1 MESKNIL
8 TLPVM
13 LLGWVTENHT
23 YGMERNFTDRI
34 ETTFP
39 QLLGVTTMT
48 CGLYWNL
55 LVMQSPLKPREV
67 GEYSGSP
74 DLGLTGWEL
83 SWGCTFM
90 MRKTNMGYKELID
103 ILQDESNPNVLDY
116 IEDVAIAIKELLAEN
131 QALRNAANG
140 FKKQLESAEARVEKA
155 ERERDAA
162 IKILRK
168 IEWCNGC
175 KNFRGLQGC
184 RIGALVTCNPQNDM
198 YVFGE
203 GEE

>member
-1 MESKNIL
+1 
-8 TLPVM
+8 M
-13 LLGWVTENHT
+13 LLGWVNENHT

-34 ETTFP
+34 ETSFP
-39 QLLGVTTMT
+39 RLLGATTMT

-55 LVMQSPLKPREV
+55 LVMQSPLKPREA

-74 DLGLTGWEL
+74 DPGLTGWEL

-90 MRKTNMGYKELID
+90 MMKTNMDHKELID

-116 IEDVAIAIKELLAEN
+116 IDDAVTAINDLLAR
-131 QALRNAANG
+131 A
-140 FKKQLESAEARVEKA
+140 ESAEARAEKA

-162 IKILRK
+162 IKMLRK

-203 GEE
+203 GED

>member
-1 MESKNIL
+1 MDYQKLIKAFTCRYAADELDN
-8 TLPVM
+8 
-13 LLGWVTENHT
+13 LGCGNKRCQYRDVD
-23 YGMERNFTDRI
+23 GACDMVSI
-34 ETTFP
+34 E
-39 QLLGVTTMT
+39 
-48 CGLYWNL
+48 
-55 LVMQSPLKPREV
+55 
-67 GEYSGSP
+67 
-74 DLGLTGWEL
+74 
-83 SWGCTFM
+83 
-90 MRKTNMGYKELID
+90 
-103 ILQDESNPNVLDY
+103 
-116 IEDVAIAIKELLAEN
+116 EDAAIAIKELLTEN

-140 FKKQLESAEARVEKA
+140 FKRQLEAAEARVEKA

-162 IKILRK
+162 IKMLRK